1 MALVAVEGVYRNG
14 RVELPEYH
22 SEMEGTKVV
31 VTFLNE
37 KSEDEAERRKKAGQ
51 VLLESMRKGLNF
63 GGEGINRNEMYDER
77 MNELD
82 ARRDRQ

>member
-1 MALVAVEGVYRNG
+1 MALLALEGVYRNG
-14 RVELPEYH
+14 KVELSESP
-22 SEMEGTKVV
+22 SEMEGAKVV
-31 VTFLNE
+31 VMFLNE

-51 VLLESMRKGLNF
+51 ALLESMRKGLNF
-63 GGEGINRNEMYDER
+63 GGEGINRNEMYEER